1 MPSFGHFLHRL
12 NQPKPNP
19 THPLVTQLQPP
30 MLPPPPHPK
39 FKFAFSSQMVDTT
52 IQYRQSERSSHL
64 TLRSTLSKFQE
75 EPYDKNSFN
84 QKSHIYSTSPAGEIT
99 ESLTEMFPSQPE
111 SKSPVHR
118 GFAFLKSELFTVG
131 PTQGFKAEII
141 ENKSHS
147 VTTSIQRAE
156 RQKTESQQALTI
168 RELYQP
174 LHGPTSTQI
183 YQNLKWGTEWH
194 PLSSLSERSEPQQLF
209 TQSVFPKL
217 NKDPSKLQNYLPYT
231 QLTLV
236 TETPLQSSIH
246 TEQSPRLP
254 EEHLTT
260 STLPEAKTHPSGA
273 RFPQSKE
280 PLTHTETAPLQHGS
294 LEAQS
299 AITPF
304 SSSNWPSRPSTVK
317 FSTGQFNISQQG
329 GSVKLANHTEWHKSS
344 TSQSPMTSNDPR
356 SVKRKLWQCSDAL
369 KKGSHFHMFFE
380 LQSNTAV
387 SILASGNGEAW
398 RPHCGW
404 SGGLF
409 SLHLHHSFL
418 LFSGPEK
425 PACAAK
431 PSRLDQ
437 LHQMLAHILRV
448 ILSIPKERTC
458 QIGLFSLWVTTPK
471 NSGLYRFCIQGK
483 LSRFNISKIVAL
495 IC

>member
-1 MPSFGHFLHRL
+1 MFLPLLFFLGHLKGCDATTNKVTTYSTFSRGAVGEKRMPSFGHLLYHL

-19 THPLVTQLQPP
+19 TQPLVTQLQPP

-75 EPYDKNSFN
+75 EPHDRNSFN
-84 QKSHIYSTSPAGEIT
+84 QKSHIYSTSSARKYT

-147 VTTSIQRAE
+147 VTTSIQQAE
-156 RQKTESQQALTI
+156 RQQTESQQALTKLD
-168 RELYQP
+168 LYQS

-183 YQNLKWGTEWH
+183 YGWH
-194 PLSSLSERSEPQQLF
+194 PLSSLSERSEPPQLF
-209 TQSVFPKL
+209 TQSVLPKL
-217 NKDPSKLQNYLPYT
+217 NKDPTKLQNDLPYT

-236 TETPLQSSIH
+236 TETQQSSIH

-260 STLPEAKTHPSGA
+260 STLPETKTHPSGA
-273 RFPQSKE
+273 HFPQSEE
-280 PLTHTETAPLQHGS
+280 PLPHTETAPLQLGS
-294 LEAQS
+294 LETQS

-317 FSTGQFNISQQG
+317 FSTAQFNISQQG
-329 GSVKLANHTEWHKSS
+329 GSVKSANHTEWRKSS

-356 SVKRKLWQCSDAL
+356 SVKRK
-369 KKGSHFHMFFE
+369 F
-380 LQSNTAV
+380 
-387 SILASGNGEAW
+387 
-398 RPHCGW
+398 
-404 SGGLF
+404 
-409 SLHLHHSFL
+409 
-418 LFSGPEK
+418 
-425 PACAAK
+425 
-431 PSRLDQ
+431 
-437 LHQMLAHILRV
+437 
-448 ILSIPKERTC
+448 
-458 QIGLFSLWVTTPK
+458 
-471 NSGLYRFCIQGK
+471 
-483 LSRFNISKIVAL
+483 
-495 IC
+495 